1 LQTQGLAFSKISLFL
16 YSMKFPIIVFF
27 IFFSYSS
34 LSLFSQNG
42 DKASEKDLISSL
54 NWKKWSP
61 DVVPVFTPAESLSQF
76 KVATGFKVELVASEP
91 MVKDPVFV
99 DWDDQ
104 GRMWVGELRTYMRDL
119 DGTGENER
127 MSRVMVLEDTDQ
139 DGVMDKATPFVD
151 EMINVRC
158 IAFVD
163 DGVLVV
169 ETGGL
174 WLCKDTD
181 GDLRC
186 DEREKLIDFASAAQ
200 SNIEHAE
207 NALHFAL
214 DNWMYNS
221 KSSRKLAWRNGKL
234 IEMPAKGRGQW
245 GMGSDAYGRLY
256 FNANSNWFEVDWATY
271 DRQWPSKGSSV
282 KPPTNR
288 VFGIR
293 PNTALNR
300 NYRPG
305 RILADGRVASV
316 TTISGLAVHSHGAYG
331 KDWEGAI
338 FSMSPGTNTVGAFLP
353 EKPFPASDEYV
364 HQLYPDAVW
373 KEREFL
379 ASTDERFRPVNAS
392 MGPDGCLYVVD
403 FHRGVIQHKRYLTSY
418 LRRQSAERQ
427 LDKPI
432 GLGRIYRIVP
442 EDHKTI
448 DPPSDLVAGLSHPH
462 LWWRLRSQKRIVEG
476 GRQDL
481 ATDVQKLADNKKAKA
496 HTRVHAMWTLVGLG
510 QLKEQTVRLAIED
523 NHWFVSMTGLR
534 LAGESKGVADFFPDE
549 FKTLAERVAVRKI
562 VPSTLASYAG
572 ILSKSGYP
580 SRAVKTYKD
589 KEADWVK
596 MDKDLLSAYRKG
608 RDQYGVSCGACHQA
622 DGKGLAN
629 MAPALA
635 KSDWVTGDAKRL
647 IGVAVH
653 GLMGPIKV
661 NGKPVEGVPPI
672 MPPHG
677 FMKDEQLAGIL
688 TYVRNAWGNRAG
700 LISTEDI
707 TGYRKN
713 ESARVAPWTEAEF

>member
-1 LQTQGLAFSKISLFL
+1 MTLGLAFFRIVLKFLHNMSILKTAYIFLF
-16 YSMKFPIIVFF
+16 
-27 IFFSYSS
+27 
-34 LSLFSQNG
+34 SLFSLSVFSQQG
-42 DKASEKDLISSL
+42 DKANEKDIISSL

-61 DVVPVFTPAESLSQF
+61 DVVPVFSAEESLKQF
-76 KVATGFKVELVASEP
+76 KVAPGFKVELVASEP

-99 DWDDQ
+99 DWDDD
-104 GRMWVGELRTYMRDL
+104 GRLWVGELRTYMRDL

-127 MSRVMVLEDTDQ
+127 MSRVMVLEDTND
-139 DGVMDKATPFVD
+139 DGIMDKATPFVD
-151 EMINVRC
+151 DMINVRC
-158 IAFVD
+158 IAFVN

-169 ETGGL
+169 ESGAL
-174 WLCKDTD
+174 WLCKDKD

-186 DEREKLIDFASAAQ
+186 DDRKKLIDFATAAH

-221 KSSRKLAWRNGKL
+221 KSSRKLAWRKGRL

-271 DRQWPSKGSSV
+271 DRQWPAKGSSV
-282 KPPTNR
+282 RPPTNR

-305 RILADGRVASV
+305 RILEDGRVAGV

-353 EKPFPASDEYV
+353 EKPFPAADKYV
-364 HQLYPDAVW
+364 HRLYPDAIW

-392 MGPDGCLYVVD
+392 LGPDGCLYVVD
-403 FHRGVIQHKRYLTSY
+403 FYRGVIQHKRFLTSY

-442 EDHKTI
+442 EKHEKIKSPDG
-448 DPPSDLVAGLSHPH
+448 LVAGLSDPY

-476 GRQDL
+476 DRQDL
-481 ATDVQKLADNKKAKA
+481 VPEIQKLAVDKTENP
-496 HTRVHAMWTLVGLG
+496 HGRVHAMWALAGLG
-510 QLKEQTVRLAIED
+510 KLKEVTVSQAIED
-523 NHWFVSMTGLR
+523 KEWFVSMTGLR

-549 FKTLAERVAVRKI
+549 FKPLAEKVASLQEI
-562 VPSTLASYAG
+562 PSTLATYASL
-572 ILSKSGYP
+572 LSDSGYP
-580 SRAVKTYKD
+580 KRAVKAYKD

-596 MDKDLLSAYRKG
+596 KDKNLLSVYRKG
-608 RDQYGVSCGACHQA
+608 RDQYAVSCGACHQA
-622 DGKGLAN
+622 DGKGLPN
-629 MAPALA
+629 MAPTLA
-635 KSDWVTGDAKRL
+635 KSDWVTGDATRL

-653 GLMGPIKV
+653 GLMGPITI
-661 NGKPVEGVPPI
+661 NGKVVEGVPPI
-672 MPPHG
+672 MPSHG
-677 FMKDEQLAGIL
+677 FMKDDQLANIL
-688 TYVRNAWGNRAG
+688 TYTRNAWGNQAG
-700 LISTEDI
+700 LITKEDI
-707 TGYRKN
+707 AEYRIKQ
-713 ESARVAPWTEAEF
+713 SSRVAPWTEGEF

>member
-1 LQTQGLAFSKISLFL
+1 MCCLRFITFFYSLFL
-16 YSMKFPIIVFF
+16 G
-27 IFFSYSS
+27 S
-34 LSLFSQNG
+34 LVIAQQG
-42 DKASEKDLISSL
+42 DKANEKDIISSL

-61 DVVPVFTPAESLSQF
+61 DVVPVFSAEESLKQF
-76 KVATGFKVELVASEP
+76 KVAPGFRVELVASEP
-91 MVKDPVFV
+91 MIKDPVFV

-127 MSRVMVLEDTDQ
+127 MSRVMVLEDTDK
-139 DGVMDKATPFVD
+139 DGVMDKATPFVED
-151 EMINVRC
+151 MINVRC

-169 ETGGL
+169 ESGAL
-174 WLCKDTD
+174 WLCKDKD

-186 DEREKLIDFASAAQ
+186 DDREKLIEFATAAH

-221 KSSRKLAWRNGKL
+221 KSSRKLAWRKGKL
-234 IEMPAKGRGQW
+234 IEMPAKARGQW

-305 RILADGRVASV
+305 RILEDGRVASV

-353 EKPFPASDEYV
+353 EKPFPESDNYV
-364 HQLYPDAVW
+364 HQLYPDALW

-403 FHRGVIQHKRYLTSY
+403 FYRGVIQHKRFLTSY
-418 LRRQSAERQ
+418 LRRQSAERE

-442 EDHKTI
+442 DHHEKI
-448 DPPSDLVAGLSHPH
+448 KAPDGLVSGLSHPY

-476 GRQDL
+476 DQQDFV
-481 ATDVQKLADNKKAKA
+481 DEIQKLAHNKTASP
-496 HTRVHAMWTLVGLG
+496 HGRVHAMWALAGLG
-510 QLKEQTVRLAIED
+510 KLKESTVVQAIED
-523 NHWFVSMTGLR
+523 KDWFISMTGLR

-549 FKTLAERVAVRKI
+549 FKSSAEKVSSRRNIQSV
-562 VPSTLASYAG
+562 LASYAG
-572 ILSKSGYP
+572 LLSKSGYP
-580 SRAVKTYKD
+580 SRAVNVYKD

-596 MDKDLLSAYRKG
+596 NDKDLLSAYRKG
-608 RDQYGVSCGACHQA
+608 RDQYAVSCGACHQA
-622 DGKGLAN
+622 DGKGLPN
-629 MAPALA
+629 MAPTLA
-635 KSDWVTGDAKRL
+635 KSDWVTGDSTRL

-661 NGKPVEGVPPI
+661 NGKAVENVPPSCLH
-672 MPPHG
+672 MA
-677 FMKDEQLAGIL
+677 L
-688 TYVRNAWGNRAG
+688 
-700 LISTEDI
+700 
-707 TGYRKN
+707 
-713 ESARVAPWTEAEF
+713 

>member
-1 LQTQGLAFSKISLFL
+1 MQTQGLAFSKISLFL
-16 YSMKFPIIVFF
+16 FSMNFPRIVFL
-27 IFFSYSS
+27 IFFSFSS
-34 LSLFSQNG
+34 HLLFSQNG
-42 DKASEKDLISSL
+42 DKANEKDIISSL

-61 DVVPVFTPAESLSQF
+61 GVVPVFTPAESLAQF
-76 KVATGFKVELVASEP
+76 KVAPGFKVELVVSEP

-104 GRMWVGELRTYMRDL
+104 GRMWVGELRTYMMDL

-151 EMINVRC
+151 DMINVRC

-174 WLCKDTD
+174 WLCKDND

-186 DEREKLIDFASAAQ
+186 DEREKLIDFATAAQ

-353 EKPFPASDEYV
+353 EKPFPASDQYV

-481 ATDVQKLADNKKAKA
+481 ATDVQKLADNKKAKS

-510 QLKEQTVRLAIED
+510 KLKEKTVRLAIED
-523 NHWFVSMTGLR
+523 NHWFVAMTGLR

-549 FKTLAERVAVRKI
+549 FKELAEKVVDRKK

-572 ILSKSGYP
+572 IISKSGYP

-596 MDKDLLSAYRKG
+596 KDKNLLSAYRKG
-608 RDQYGVSCGACHQA
+608 RDQYAVSCGACHQA
-622 DGKGLAN
+622 DGKGLPN
-629 MAPALA
+629 MAPTLA
-635 KSDWVTGDAKRL
+635 KSDWVIGDAKRL

-707 TGYRKN
+707 TGYRKT

>member
-1 LQTQGLAFSKISLFL
+1 MNFPRIIFL
-16 YSMKFPIIVFF
+16 IVFSF
-27 IFFSYSS
+27 SS

-61 DVVPVFTPAESLSQF
+61 DVVPVFTPAESLAQF
-76 KVATGFKVELVASEP
+76 KVAPGFKVELVASEP

-127 MSRVMVLEDTDQ
+127 MSRVMILEDTDQ

-151 EMINVRC
+151 DMINVRC

-186 DEREKLIDFASAAQ
+186 DEREKLFDFATAAQ

-305 RILADGRVASV
+305 RILEDGRVASV

-353 EKPFPASDEYV
+353 EKPFPASDQYV

-379 ASTDERFRPVNAS
+379 ASSDERFRPVNAS

-442 EDHKTI
+442 KDHKTI

-496 HTRVHAMWTLVGLG
+496 HARVHAMWTLAGLG
-510 QLKEQTVRLAIED
+510 KLKEKTVRLAIED
-523 NHWFVSMTGLR
+523 HHWFVSMTGLR

-549 FKTLAERVAVRKI
+549 FKTLAEQVVDRKM

-572 ILSKSGYP
+572 IISKSGYP

-596 MDKDLLSAYRKG
+596 KDSNLLSVYRKG
-608 RDQYGVSCGACHQA
+608 RDQYSVSCGACHQA
-622 DGKGLAN
+622 DGKGLTN
-629 MAPALA
+629 MAPTLA

-700 LISTEDI
+700 LISIEDI
-707 TGYRKN
+707 TGYRKT